1 MASKNKNIVYLNCQF
16 DDNFSGVMIFEKN
29 KNYHLYQTLFS
40 QYGLAIKLDDRRH
53 VIFDGEEI
61 LRLNL
66 SLNHINYIFG
76 HEIGHHILKHRAKR
90 NYRHEMEADWAA
102 VLICLRSGNKSSS
115 MLAKYE
121 FYNRYGFTYLEL
133 AVSQKK
139 RDSINEYLETIS
151 IYK

>member
-1 MASKNKNIVYLNCQF
+1 MF
-16 DDNFSGVMIFEKN
+16 
-29 KNYHLYQTLFS
+29 T
-40 QYGLAIKLDDRRH
+40 QYGIAIKFDKHKH

-66 SLNHINYIFG
+66 NLNHLHYIFA

-102 VLICLRSGNKSSS
+102 VLICLRSGNKSSV

-133 AVSQKK
+133 VVSEKK
-139 RDSINEYLETIS
+139 RQIINQYLES
-151 IYK
+151 I